1 MEIAALDISEFMG
14 KDDCMNYDGVMFG
27 NGMSLNLL
35 QQLKPLVPKDKQYLL
50 DVNEFLKSWIEGK
63 ISQREERI
71 FYTSLYGNKKD
82 RRKFFGLLKEN
93 VTSYYGT
100 YDADIE
106 YTLGMLLF
114 KESEHKDMI
123 RLFPAIYNIWHI
135 ILCDYLK
142 YLNLGSN
149 IAKFYESVVYILGNP
164 RYRWT
169 TNFDLF
175 GESINP
181 EHIHG
186 RFLIKMKAYEDVIYK
201 KINNGANY
209 YFKYIWG
216 HNGNGK
222 SNNIQQLTKY
232 GDYMDFFDFDFFY
245 NDFIRMDKML
255 IYGMGFKKSGFTV
268 DLRVA
273 YPKYNKAVSGAI
285 IDEHVLERIKV
296 LQDLKM
302 LNQVDITYFNNEEER
317 HLEEV
322 MEAVAIKKYDLI
334 KCRDF
339 AFSTS

>member
-1 MEIAALDISEFMG
+1 ME
-14 KDDCMNYDGVMFG
+14 KDECMNYDGVIFG

-35 QQLKPLVPKDKQYLL
+35 QQLKKLVPKNKQYLL
-50 DVNEFLKSWIEGK
+50 DINDFLKCWIESQ

-82 RRKFFGLLKEN
+82 KWKFFELLKEN
-93 VTSYYGT
+93 VASYYGT

-123 RLFPAIYNIWHI
+123 QFFPAIYNIWHI

-142 YLNLGSN
+142 YLDLELN
-149 IAKFYESVVYILGNP
+149 IKKFYESVVHIIGNP
-164 RYRWT
+164 RYIWT

-186 RFLIKMKAYEDVIYK
+186 RFLAKMKEYKDVVY
-201 KINNGANY
+201 INNGEEY
-209 YFKYIWG
+209 YFRYIWG
-216 HNGNGK
+216 HNGIGK
-222 SNNIQQLTKY
+222 INNIQQLMKY
-232 GDYMDFFDFDFFY
+232 GDYKDFFDFGFFFD
-245 NDFIRMDKML
+245 NSIKMDNML
-255 IYGMGFKKSGFTV
+255 VYGMGFKKSGFTV
-268 DLRVA
+268 DLRAA

-285 IDEHVLERIKV
+285 IDEHILERIKA

-302 LNQVDITYFNNEEER
+302 LNQVDITYFNDEEKR

-322 MEAVAIKKYDLI
+322 MEAVTIKKYDLI
-334 KCRDF
+334 KCHDF
-339 AFSTS
+339 EFSIS